1 MIYNLSIND
10 ETQQSILPH
19 LEDTEKLISKVTSK
33 LSNSEKQSNIYA
45 MPDLGIP
52 HNSTRVLGG
61 FFTGAYYTWDCDIP
75 FIPID
80 TTVNVCGTAVY
91 KLKHDISTQ
100 EFKFRLDNVLNNI
113 SKYDWNYNKG
123 NHFVIL
129 AYSDGK
135 YGLEKGY
142 YMIVHASASEY
153 KKQKNLGLYPEKN
166 NWYWDNIQTEFLPNS
181 NRYLRYITGK
191 TAEKFYTIAHF
202 LELFN
207 IERNSYFCDKVLGNL
222 LDKEILNISH
232 YGMPNSNSVCI
243 GVQWKYE
250 TYTLLSAPGKN
261 IYIVEPIKSSRN
273 KNYLSDEIIL
283 TPHGLGLQ
291 IADKN
296 KKIEYL
302 KDSFKLGN
310 HVFNKENN
318 IEIGVYTKNR
328 GIDVESDSFMEFITP
343 ILNICPGT
351 LRGELKQI
359 CSYSKRGFEVYK
371 RTEDLSN
378 A

>member
-1 MIYNLSIND
+1 MVHNLTLND
-10 ETQQSILPH
+10 ETQKVILPH

-33 LSNSEKQSNIYA
+33 LSNTEKECNIYA

-91 KLKHDISTQ
+91 KLKQNISID
-100 EFKFRLDNVLNNI
+100 EFKIRLDSVLNNI

-123 NHFVIL
+123 NHFVAL

-135 YGLEKGY
+135 YNFEKGY
-142 YMIVHASASEY
+142 YMVVHASASEY
-153 KKQKNLGLYPEKN
+153 KKQKNLGLYPEQN
-166 NWYWDNIQTEFLPNS
+166 NWYWDDVKTEFLPNS

-207 IERNSYFCDKVLGNL
+207 IERNRYFCDKVLGNL
-222 LDKEILNISH
+222 LDKEILNVSH
-232 YGMPNSNSVCI
+232 YGMPTTNSVCI
-243 GVQWKYE
+243 GVQWKNE
-250 TYTLLSAPGKN
+250 TYTLLTAPSKK
-261 IYIVEPIKSSRN
+261 IYIVKPKKINSS
-273 KNYLSDEIIL
+273 KNYLSEEIIL
-283 TPHGLGLQ
+283 SPHGLGLE
-291 IADKN
+291 IADKDV
-296 KKIEYL
+296 KIEYF

-310 HVFNKENN
+310 NIFNKEKN

-328 GIDVESDSFMEFITP
+328 GINLETDNFQELVTP

-351 LRGELKQI
+351 LKGELTQI
-359 CSYSKRGFEVYK
+359 CCYSKRGFEIYK
-371 RTEDLSN
+371 NMEDKN
-378 A
+378 G